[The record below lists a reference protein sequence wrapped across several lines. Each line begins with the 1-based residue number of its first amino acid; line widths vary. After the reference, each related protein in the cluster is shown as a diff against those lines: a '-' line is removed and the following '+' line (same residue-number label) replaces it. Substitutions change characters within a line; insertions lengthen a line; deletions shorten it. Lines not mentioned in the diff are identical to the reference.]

1 MEMPNVSS
9 DKLMQDLRA
18 VVTDI
23 EELLKATAG
32 EASDEVAK
40 ARIRAEATLS
50 NAKTR
55 LMEAEREI
63 AGRARGAVRRGRS
76 VCSRGPLADHRRR
89 GRRRTRAHL
98 AVGSALSA
106 IAT

>member
-63 AGRARGAVRRGRS
+63 AGRARGAVRQ
-76 VCSRGPLADHRRR
+76 ADRYVREDPWPIIGVAAGVALVLTLLLDRR
-89 GRRRTRAHL
+89 
-98 AVGSALSA
+98 
-106 IAT
+106 